1 MTRAGPAVVM
11 GEFQLPTAADIALL
25 RRALEDT
32 QRCVVALT
40 WAGAAP
46 SPAHPFSWQ
55 ERAAVLRRSVPD
67 GSRLEFI
74 PVRQHY
80 DQRRAVRQVEQALHL
95 APGSRVENA
104 HAADLATVERLH
116 ALYAAEDP
124 QLAIDRSPADLAPPA
139 AAALRTWIGTA
150 GFDRLRGE
158 RLKMAEEQAV
168 WARVPWPVTLVTVD
182 AVVCAAGH
190 LLLIRRGRAPGQG
203 LWAVPGGF
211 LEPGDTLLQSAL
223 RELAE
228 ETGLPANEVEE
239 AFRGVK
245 VFDAPG
251 RSQRGRI
258 VNHAHLFDLGER
270 APPPVQGGDDAAAA
284 QWVPITQ
291 LAALESQFHDDH
303 FHILDEFLGLTGDP

>member
-1 MTRAGPAVVM
+1 MKQPGPVVLM
-11 GEFQLPTAADIALL
+11 AEFQLPTAADIALL

-55 ERAAVLRRSVPD
+55 ERAAVLRQSVPD

-80 DQRRAVRQVEQALHL
+80 DDRRALRQVEQALHL
-95 APGSRVENA
+95 APGLRVENA
-104 HAADLATVERLH
+104 HGADLAAVERLH

-124 QLAIDRSPADLAPPA
+124 QLAIDRTPADLAPPA

-150 GFDRLRGE
+150 GFDRLRRE
-158 RLKMAEEQAV
+158 RLKMAQEQAV

-182 AVVCAAGH
+182 AVVRAAGH
-190 LLLIRRGRAPGQG
+190 VLLIRRGRAPGQG
-203 LWAVPGGF
+203 LWALPGGF

-228 ETGLPANEVEE
+228 ETGLPAHRVQD
-239 AFRGVK
+239 ALRDVK
-245 VFDAPG
+245 IFDAPS

-258 VNHAHLFDLGER
+258 VNHAHFFELGDT
-270 APPPVQGGDDAAAA
+270 ALPAVQGGDDAAAA
-284 QWVPITQ
+284 RWVPIRE